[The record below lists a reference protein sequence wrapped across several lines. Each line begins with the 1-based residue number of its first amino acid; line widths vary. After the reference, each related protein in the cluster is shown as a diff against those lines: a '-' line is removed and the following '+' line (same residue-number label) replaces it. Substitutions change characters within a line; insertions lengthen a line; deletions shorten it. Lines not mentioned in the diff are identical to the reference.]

1 MDPADDR
8 LKALFAADE
17 PPARDPAFS
26 AQVMERLAR
35 RCWLQDLAFLGT
47 TSLVGAI
54 SLWAAWPVLQPA
66 LTALSGQLAPAAVA
80 AALALSALAIL
91 GGQRNHEQD
100 FMEEFASAKRS

>member
-1 MDPADDR
+1 MNPADER
-8 LKALFAADE
+8 LKALFATDE

-26 AQVMERLAR
+26 AEVMAQLAR
-35 RCWLQDLAFLGT
+35 RRCLQDLAFLGSM
-47 TSLVGAI
+47 SLVGAI

-91 GGQRNHEQD
+91 GGRNHEQD
-100 FMEEFASAKRS
+100 FMEEFASVERS